1 MRKVIK
7 EFKLILSSILKDD
20 DGTYSGTKVLS
31 ALCLFVF
38 LVVSVYLAYHGTDWK
53 NYESFSTATGLG
65 GLGLRGANKF
75 MNIKKYEG
83 GE

>member
-1 MRKVIK
+1 MKRALKQ
-7 EFKLILSSILKDD
+7 ILFAIIKDD
-20 DGTYSGTKVLS
+20 DGTYSGTKILS
-31 ALCLFVF
+31 AVCVFVF
-38 LVVSVYLAYHGTDWK
+38 LVVSVYLAYKGMEWK

-75 MNIKKYEG
+75 MNIKKFEG

>member
-1 MRKVIK
+1 MKRVLK
-7 EFKLILSSILKDD
+7 EIISSILKDD
-20 DGTYSGTKVLS
+20 DGTYSGTKVVS
-31 ALCLFVF
+31 AICLFVF
-38 LVVSVYLAYHGTDWK
+38 LCVSVYLAYNGTEWK

>member
-1 MRKVIK
+1 MKKTLV
-7 EFKLILSSILKDD
+7 LISNSILKDD
-20 DGTYSGTKVLS
+20 DGTYSGTKVVS
-31 ALCLFVF
+31 AVCLFVF
-38 LVVSVYLAYHGTDWK
+38 LVVSVYLAFNGMEWK

>member
-1 MRKVIK
+1 MVKTL
-7 EFKLILSSILKDD
+7 KLLVSSVLKDD
-20 DGTYSGTKVLS
+20 DGTYSGTKVVS
-31 ALCLFVF
+31 AVCLFVF
-38 LVVSVYLAYHGTDWK
+38 LVVSVYLAFNGMEWK

-75 MNIKKYEG
+75 MNIKKFEG

>member
-1 MRKVIK
+1 MRRAIKQILFAVI
-7 EFKLILSSILKDD
+7 KDD
-20 DGTYSGTKVLS
+20 DGTYSGTKILS
-31 ALCLFVF
+31 AVCVFVF
-38 LVVSVYLAYHGTDWK
+38 LVVSVYLAYKGMEWK

>member
-1 MRKVIK
+1 MIRTIK
-7 EFKLILSSILKDD
+7 DIIFSVLKDD

-31 ALCLFVF
+31 AICLFVF
-38 LVVSVYLAYHGTDWK
+38 LVVSVYLAYKGMEWK

-83 GE
+83 GEQ

>member
-1 MRKVIK
+1 MKQVFK
-7 EFKLILSSILKDD
+7 EIIFSILKDD
-20 DGTYSGTKVLS
+20 DGTYSGTKVVS
-31 ALCLFVF
+31 AVCLFVF
-38 LVVSVYLAYHGTDWK
+38 LIVSVYLAYNGIEWK

-65 GLGLRGANKF
+65 GLGLRGVNKF

>member
-1 MRKVIK
+1 MIVMKKVFK
-7 EFKLILSSILKDD
+7 EIMFSILKDD

-31 ALCLFVF
+31 AVCLFVF
-38 LVVSVYLAYHGTDWK
+38 LVVSVYLAYKGMEWK

-65 GLGLRGANKF
+65 GLGLRGVNKF
-75 MNIKKYEG
+75 MNIKKHEG

>member
-1 MRKVIK
+1 M
-7 EFKLILSSILKDD
+7 E
-20 DGTYSGTKVLS
+20 
-31 ALCLFVF
+31 
-38 LVVSVYLAYHGTDWK
+38 WK

-83 GE
+83 GEQ

>member
-1 MRKVIK
+1 MKKTFV
-7 EFKLILSSILKDD
+7 LVLNSILKDD
-20 DGTYSGTKVLS
+20 DGTYSGTKVVS
-31 ALCLFVF
+31 AICLFVF
-38 LVVSVYLAYHGTDWK
+38 LVVSVYLAYKGMDWK

-75 MNIKKYEG
+75 MNIKKYNG

>member
-1 MRKVIK
+1 MVKTL
-7 EFKLILSSILKDD
+7 KLLVSSILKDD
-20 DGTYSGTKVLS
+20 DGTYSGTKVVS
-31 ALCLFVF
+31 AVCLFVF
-38 LVVSVYLAYHGTDWK
+38 LVVSVYLAFNGMEWK

-75 MNIKKYEG
+75 MNIKKFEG

>member
-1 MRKVIK
+1 MLKVIK
-7 EFKLILSSILKDD
+7 EIVFSILKDN

-31 ALCLFVF
+31 AVCLFVF
-38 LVVSVYLAYHGTDWK
+38 LFVSVYLAYKGMEWK

-65 GLGLRGANKF
+65 GLGLRGVNKF

>member
-1 MRKVIK
+1 MKRVLK
-7 EFKLILSSILKDD
+7 EIISSILKDD
-20 DGTYSGTKVLS
+20 DGTYSGTKIVS
-31 ALCLFVF
+31 AVCLLVF
-38 LVVSVYLAYHGTDWK
+38 LVVSVYLAYKGMEWK

-65 GLGLRGANKF
+65 GLGLRGVNKF

>member
-1 MRKVIK
+1 MKRVLK
-7 EFKLILSSILKDD
+7 EIISSILKDN
-20 DGTYSGTKVLS
+20 DGTYSGTKVVS
-31 ALCLFVF
+31 AVCLLVF
-38 LVVSVYLAYHGTDWK
+38 LIVSVYLAYRGMEWK

-83 GE
+83 GEQ

>member
-1 MRKVIK
+1 MKKTFV
-7 EFKLILSSILKDD
+7 LILNSILKDD
-20 DGTYSGTKVLS
+20 DGTYSGTKVVS
-31 ALCLFVF
+31 AICLFVF
-38 LVVSVYLAYHGTDWK
+38 LVVSVYLAYKGMDWK

>member
-1 MRKVIK
+1 MKRALKQ
-7 EFKLILSSILKDD
+7 ILFAIIKDD
-20 DGTYSGTKVLS
+20 DGTYSGTKILS
-31 ALCLFVF
+31 AVCVFVF
-38 LVVSVYLAYHGTDWK
+38 LVVSVYLAYKGMEWK

>member
-1 MRKVIK
+1 MGRTI
-7 EFKLILSSILKDD
+7 KLIIQSVLKDD
-20 DGTYSGTKVLS
+20 DGTYSGTKVVS
-31 ALCLFVF
+31 AICLLVF
-38 LVVSVYLAYHGTDWK
+38 LIVSVYLAYKGMEWK

>member
-1 MRKVIK
+1 MKQVVK
-7 EFKLILSSILKDD
+7 EILFAILKDD
-20 DGTYSGTKVLS
+20 DGTYSGTKILS
-31 ALCLFVF
+31 AICLLVF
-38 LVVSVYLAYHGTDWK
+38 LIVSIYLAYRGMEWK

-65 GLGLRGANKF
+65 GLGLRGVNKF

>member
-1 MRKVIK
+1 MIK
-7 EFKLILSSILKDD
+7 TLKLLVSSILKDD
-20 DGTYSGTKVLS
+20 DGTYSGTKVVS
-31 ALCLFVF
+31 AVCLFVF
-38 LVVSVYLAYHGTDWK
+38 LVVSVYLAFNGMEWK

-75 MNIKKYEG
+75 MNIKKFEG

>member
-7 EFKLILSSILKDD
+7 EILFSILKDD
-20 DGTYSGTKVLS
+20 DGTYSGTKVVS
-31 ALCLFVF
+31 AICLFVF
-38 LVVSVYLAYHGTDWK
+38 LVVSVYLAYNGTEWK

>member
-1 MRKVIK
+1 MD
-7 EFKLILSSILKDD
+7 S

-31 ALCLFVF
+31 AVCVFVF
-38 LVVSVYLAYHGTDWK
+38 LVVSCYLAYRGITWG

-65 GLGLRGANKF
+65 GLGLRGVNKYI
-75 MNIKKYEG
+75 NIKKFSG

>member
-1 MRKVIK
+1 MKRVLK
-7 EFKLILSSILKDD
+7 EIISSILKDD
-20 DGTYSGTKVLS
+20 DGTYSGTKVVS
-31 ALCLFVF
+31 AVCLFVF
-38 LVVSVYLAYHGTDWK
+38 LVVSVYLAYNGMEWK

-65 GLGLRGANKF
+65 GLGLRGVNKF

>member
-1 MRKVIK
+1 MKRVLK
-7 EFKLILSSILKDD
+7 EIISSILKDD
-20 DGTYSGTKVLS
+20 DGTYSGTKVVS
-31 ALCLFVF
+31 AVCLFVF
-38 LVVSVYLAYHGTDWK
+38 LVVSIYLAYNGMEWK

-65 GLGLRGANKF
+65 GLGLRGVNKF

>member
-1 MRKVIK
+1 MKRTVKQIV
-7 EFKLILSSILKDD
+7 SAVLKDD
-20 DGTYSGTKVLS
+20 DGVYSGTKIVS
-31 ALCLFVF
+31 TVCLLVF
-38 LVVSVYLAYHGTDWK
+38 LVVSVYLAYKGMEWK

-75 MNIKKYEG
+75 MNIKKHEG

>member
-1 MRKVIK
+1 MKRVLK
-7 EFKLILSSILKDD
+7 EIISSILKDD
-20 DGTYSGTKVLS
+20 DGTYSGTKVVS
-31 ALCLFVF
+31 AVCLLVF
-38 LVVSVYLAYHGTDWK
+38 LVVSVYLAYRGMEWK

-83 GE
+83 GEQ